1 MFHERKECIELAK
14 YVLSHQSLSYL
25 NEIIFTRSN
34 LYHSI
39 ISYLSCRWIW
49 ICLQELGCYQDQG
62 DNRQFIKEKKTLI
75 IIDVRTKEEYDR
87 EHFPKAKLI
96 NFFGSDFEKKL
107 KGLDKSKAYLL
118 HCQSGGRSRG
128 ALRKMQKLG
137 FKEVYHLDGGILA
150 WKKAGG
156 ELTD

>member
-1 MFHERKECIELAK
+1 MKLLFLTLLYSI
-14 YVLSHQSLSYL
+14 QSLGTCL
-25 NEIIFTRSN
+25 ANESNAVYKNLDAAKTKAIIAKFT
-34 LYHSI
+34 
-39 ISYLSCRWIW
+39 
-49 ICLQELGCYQDQG
+49 
-62 DNRQFIKEKKTLI
+62 KEKKTLL

-96 NFFGSDFEKKL
+96 NFFGSNFEKKL
-107 KGLDKSKAYLL
+107 KGLDKDKAYLL

-128 ALRKMQKLG
+128 ALKKMRELG

-150 WKKAGG
+150 WKKSGG

>member
-1 MFHERKECIELAK
+1 MKEK
-14 YVLSHQSLSYL
+14 NVLSWQNMFYH
-25 NEIIFTRSN
+25 IN
-34 LYHSI
+34 LYHISMKLFSLALIYSI
-39 ISYLSCRWIW
+39 QSLVTCPADESESVYKNLDAIKTKAI
-49 ICLQELGCYQDQG
+49 IAK
-62 DNRQFIKEKKTLI
+62 FIKEKKTLI

>member
-1 MFHERKECIELAK
+1 MKLFSL
-14 YVLSHQSLSYL
+14 VLIYFIQSLVTCLADEPKAVYRNL
-25 NEIIFTRSN
+25 DAVKTKAIIAKFT
-34 LYHSI
+34 
-39 ISYLSCRWIW
+39 
-49 ICLQELGCYQDQG
+49 
-62 DNRQFIKEKKTLI
+62 KEKKTLL

-96 NFFGSDFEKKL
+96 NFFGPNFEKKL
-107 KGLDKSKAYLL
+107 KELDKNKAYLL

-128 ALRKMQKLG
+128 ALKKMQELG

-150 WKKAGG
+150 WKKSGG

>member
-1 MFHERKECIELAK
+1 MKLLFLTLLYSI
-14 YVLSHQSLSYL
+14 QSLGTCL
-25 NEIIFTRSN
+25 ANESNAVYKNLDAAKTKAIIAKFT
-34 LYHSI
+34 
-39 ISYLSCRWIW
+39 
-49 ICLQELGCYQDQG
+49 
-62 DNRQFIKEKKTLI
+62 KEKKTLL

-96 NFFGSDFEKKL
+96 NFFESDFEKKL
-107 KGLDKSKAYLL
+107 KGLDKDKAYLL

-128 ALRKMQKLG
+128 ALKKMRALG

-150 WKKAGG
+150 WKKSGG

>member
-1 MFHERKECIELAK
+1 MKLLFLTLLYSI
-14 YVLSHQSLSYL
+14 QSLGTCL
-25 NEIIFTRSN
+25 ANESNAVYKNLDAAKTKAIIAKFT
-34 LYHSI
+34 
-39 ISYLSCRWIW
+39 
-49 ICLQELGCYQDQG
+49 
-62 DNRQFIKEKKTLI
+62 KEKKTLL
-75 IIDVRTKEEYDR
+75 IIDVRTQEEYDR

-107 KGLDKSKAYLL
+107 KGLDKDKAYLL

-128 ALRKMQKLG
+128 ALKKMRELG

-150 WKKAGG
+150 WKKSGG

>member
-1 MFHERKECIELAK
+1 MKLLFLTLLYSI
-14 YVLSHQSLSYL
+14 QSLGTCL
-25 NEIIFTRSN
+25 ANESNAVYKNLDAAKTKAIIAKFT
-34 LYHSI
+34 
-39 ISYLSCRWIW
+39 
-49 ICLQELGCYQDQG
+49 
-62 DNRQFIKEKKTLI
+62 KEKKTLL

-107 KGLDKSKAYLL
+107 KSLDKDKAYLL

-128 ALRKMQKLG
+128 ALKKMRELG

-150 WKKAGG
+150 WKKSGG

>member
-1 MFHERKECIELAK
+1 MKLLFLTLLYSI
-14 YVLSHQSLSYL
+14 QSLGTCL
-25 NEIIFTRSN
+25 TNESNAVYKNLDATKTKAIIAKFT
-34 LYHSI
+34 
-39 ISYLSCRWIW
+39 
-49 ICLQELGCYQDQG
+49 
-62 DNRQFIKEKKTLI
+62 KEKKTLL

-107 KGLDKSKAYLL
+107 KGLDKDKAYLL

-128 ALRKMQKLG
+128 ALKKMRELG

-150 WKKAGG
+150 WKKSGG

>member
-1 MFHERKECIELAK
+1 MKLLFLTLLYSI
-14 YVLSHQSLSYL
+14 QSLGTCL
-25 NEIIFTRSN
+25 ANESNAVYKNLDAAKTKAIIAKFT
-34 LYHSI
+34 
-39 ISYLSCRWIW
+39 
-49 ICLQELGCYQDQG
+49 
-62 DNRQFIKEKKTLI
+62 KEKKTLL

-107 KGLDKSKAYLL
+107 KRLDKDKAYLL

-128 ALRKMQKLG
+128 ALKKMRELG

-150 WKKAGG
+150 WKKSGG

>member
-1 MFHERKECIELAK
+1 MIAK
-14 YVLSHQSLSYL
+14 
-25 NEIIFTRSN
+25 FT
-34 LYHSI
+34 
-39 ISYLSCRWIW
+39 
-49 ICLQELGCYQDQG
+49 
-62 DNRQFIKEKKTLI
+62 KEKKTLI

>member
-1 MFHERKECIELAK
+1 MKLLFLTLLYSI
-14 YVLSHQSLSYL
+14 QSLGTCL
-25 NEIIFTRSN
+25 ANESNAVYTNLDAAKTKAIIAKFT
-34 LYHSI
+34 
-39 ISYLSCRWIW
+39 
-49 ICLQELGCYQDQG
+49 
-62 DNRQFIKEKKTLI
+62 KEKKTLL

-107 KGLDKSKAYLL
+107 KGLDKDKAYLL

-128 ALRKMQKLG
+128 ALKKMRELG

-150 WKKAGG
+150 WKKSGG